1 MRTVAGMIGVIIAV
15 LAGSTVGLVIAAA
28 SERSLAL
35 ALAIPFAVGVL
46 IGLLRYEHVF
56 WQRSGV
62 LSLGA
67 DDS

>member
-1 MRTVAGMIGVIIAV
+1 MIGVIIAV

-28 SERSLAL
+28 SERSLALAL